1 MKKKK
6 KILIIAGAVIVVGA
20 IVVSNLLQKEHGKKV
35 DAIVAERDNIISK
48 VEADGTLK
56 GLNQVQIGSDV
67 IGRIV
72 KMKVKEGD
80 RVEEGDVLCIIE
92 QSTYVS
98 RVRQLSAILKL
109 SRSKLEKAEMDMK
122 RSTELFESQ
131 LISKEQYE
139 SAKLSYEM
147 AASEV
152 QSSKESYNEV
162 KAGLDK
168 TVIKS
173 PVAGEVIQRNKEEG
187 EMGTPATI
195 ATAASVIMTIA
206 DRSKMFVRALVDET
220 EIVKV
225 ELGQSV
231 DIAID
236 AFPDT
241 TFTGEVVRKGG
252 IPVGS
257 GYGSE
262 EAVNYLVEIEI
273 SGVAIRLYPG
283 MSANCNITVGSRD
296 SVIVIPYTALGRKKI
311 DEEKDEE
318 EKDIVI
324 LARDGKAKITE
335 VKPGLTGEE
344 GVEILKGV
352 NVGDT
357 VLTGPYSIL
366 RDLKDDVKVEPEFEE
381 EEPEETEKDKHEEP

>member
-20 IVVSNLLQKEHGKKV
+20 IVASNLAQKDHGKKV

-80 RVEEGDVLCIIE
+80 RVEEGDVLCVIE

-109 SRSKLEKAEMDMK
+109 SRSKLKKAGIDLK

-131 LISKEQYE
+131 LISEEQFE

-147 AASEV
+147 ATADM
-152 QSSKESYNEV
+152 QSSKESYNEA
-162 KAGLDK
+162 KAGLDR

-187 EMGTPATI
+187 EMGAPATI

-225 ELGQSV
+225 ELGQLA
-231 DIAID
+231 DITID

-241 TFTGEVVRKGG
+241 TFTGEVSRKGG

-257 GYGSE
+257 GYGGE

-273 SGVAIRLYPG
+273 SGEPTRLYPG
-283 MSANCNITVGSRD
+283 MSANCEITVGSRD
-296 SVIVIPYTALGRKKI
+296 SVIIIPYTALGRKKM
-311 DEEKDEE
+311 DEDDED

-324 LARDGKAKITE
+324 LAKDGKAKMTE

-344 GVEILKGV
+344 GVEIAEGV
-352 NVGDT
+352 SVGDT
-357 VLTGPYSIL
+357 VLTGPYSVL

-381 EEPEETEKDKHEEP
+381 EKSEDEEDKDEEK